1 MTRDLS
7 DPGVA
12 ARIQRHR
19 DYWWNQEPAGAGRPL
34 YQVVKAYAMSD
45 TANPHELEPPPLLD
59 AAAFRTSIEQSY
71 DQHGLYNDDLFRLVY
86 TGISSEVLV
95 GCRIAVRAG
104 THWAEPCFTDWH
116 QLDGYR
122 VQDTLWYQRLLE
134 NTRRAVAALGDEKYP
149 FCCMPFR
156 GAADMA
162 AAMLTA
168 EFLCDAVLD
177 QPAKLKDLLARITDI
192 TIETALAHGALL
204 PRHEGGQ
211 FNSYGIWTP
220 GRTVTFT
227 VDAATYFSPACYE
240 DIFLPF
246 DQRLCAALETP
257 FVHTHAS
264 ARQHFAGWLEIPN
277 LGLQCVIDQA
287 YLPEG
292 ANQPIGPQLAELL
305 EDFQTIRRR
314 KSLMM
319 YGYWDEPTIQLA
331 LEQLPA
337 GGCAILG
344 MVEDPAAIREK
355 YLGRAA

>member
-1 MTRDLS
+1 MIRDLS
-7 DPGVA
+7 APRANDV
-12 ARIQRHR
+12 IQRHR
-19 DYWWNQEPAGAGRPL
+19 AYWWNQEAQRPL
-34 YQVVKAYAMSD
+34 YHVVRAYSMSD
-45 TANPHELEPPPLLD
+45 TPDPHELEPPPLLD
-59 AAAFRTSIEQSY
+59 PQVFRRHIEQVY
-71 DQHGLYNDDLFRLVY
+71 DQQGLLSDDLFRLVG

-116 QLDGYR
+116 QLDQYR

-134 NTRRAVAALGDEKYP
+134 NTRRAVEALGSERYP
-149 FCCMPFR
+149 FCCTAFR

-168 EFLCDAVLD
+168 ERLCDAVLD
-177 QPAKLKDLLARITDI
+177 APARLKELLARITDVV
-192 TIETALAHGALL
+192 IETALAHSALL
-204 PRHEGGQ
+204 PRCQGGQ

-227 VDAATYFSPACYE
+227 VDAATYFSPSCYE
-240 DIFLPF
+240 EIFLPC

-287 YLPEG
+287 YLPDG
-292 ANQPIGPQLAELL
+292 INQPIGPQLAELL

-314 KSLMM
+314 KSLMI
-319 YGYWDEPTIQLA
+319 YGYWDEPTLRLA
-331 LEQLPA
+331 VEQLPP

-344 MVEDPAAIREK
+344 MAEDPAAIRQQCI
-355 YLGRAA
+355 RAA

>member
-1 MTRDLS
+1 
-7 DPGVA
+7 
-12 ARIQRHR
+12 
-19 DYWWNQEPAGAGRPL
+19 
-34 YQVVKAYAMSD
+34 
-45 TANPHELEPPPLLD
+45 
-59 AAAFRTSIEQSY
+59 
-71 DQHGLYNDDLFRLVY
+71 
-86 TGISSEVLV
+86 
-95 GCRIAVRAG
+95 
-104 THWAEPCFTDWH
+104 
-116 QLDGYR
+116 
-122 VQDTLWYQRLLE
+122 
-134 NTRRAVAALGDEKYP
+134 
-149 FCCMPFR
+149 
-156 GAADMA
+156 
-162 AAMLTA
+162 
-168 EFLCDAVLD
+168 
-177 QPAKLKDLLARITDI
+177 LARITDA
-192 TIETALAHGALL
+192 TIETAVAHAALL
-204 PRHEGGQ
+204 PAHQGGR

-240 DIFLPF
+240 EIFLPF